1 MQPSNN
7 FSKLIILSEGLELNA
22 YRDSKGIPTIGIGTI
37 TYPNGTKVKMGDKCT
52 EAQAYEYLNAYV
64 KTMVIAI
71 NKLIKGIEINQNQFD
86 AICSLTYNIGTTGF
100 TNSTVLRLMKKNPKD
115 PLIMDAWLSW
125 NKETKNGVKVPNK
138 GLTNRRKR
146 EYKLYSTPI

>member
-7 FSKLIILSEGLELNA
+7 FSKSIIASEGLELNA

-37 TYPNGTKVKMGDKCT
+37 TYPDGNKVKMGDKCT
-52 EAQAYEYLNAYV
+52 EEQAYFYLNNYV
-64 KTMVIAI
+64 KKMVVSI
-71 NKLIKGIEINQNQFD
+71 NKLIKGIDINQNQFD

-100 TNSTVLRLMKKNPKD
+100 TDSTVLKLMKKNPKD
-115 PLIMDAWLSW
+115 PLIKDAWLSW
-125 NKETKNGVKVPNK
+125 NKETKNGVKVPSK

-146 EYKLYSTPI
+146 EYNLYSTPV

>member
-1 MQPSNN
+1 MQTSNN
-7 FSKLIILSEGLELNA
+7 FVKSIIASEGLELDA

-37 TYPNGTKVKMGDKCT
+37 TYPDGNKVKMGDKCT
-52 EAQAYEYLNAYV
+52 EEQAYLYLNSYV

-71 NKLIKGIEINQNQFD
+71 NKLIKGININQNQFD
-86 AICSLTYNIGTTGF
+86 AICSLTYNIGTAGF
-100 TNSTVLRLMKKNPKD
+100 TDSTVLRLMKKNPKD
-115 PLIMDAWLSW
+115 PLIKDAWLSW

-146 EYKLYSTPI
+146 EYQLYSTPV

>member
-1 MQPSNN
+1 MQTSNN
-7 FSKLIILSEGLELNA
+7 FVKSIIASEGLKLDA

-37 TYPNGTKVKMGDKCT
+37 KYPNGVKVKMGDKCT
-52 EAQAYEYLNAYV
+52 EEQAYFYLNDYV
-64 KTMVIAI
+64 KKMVIAI
-71 NKLIKGIEINQNQFD
+71 NKLIKGIDINQNQFD

-115 PLIMDAWLSW
+115 PLIKEAWLAW
-125 NKETKNGVKVPNK
+125 NKETKNGIKVPSK

-146 EYKLYSTPI
+146 EYQLYSTPV

>member
-7 FSKLIILSEGLELNA
+7 FSKLIIISEGLELNA

-37 TYPNGTKVKMGDKCT
+37 IYPNGNRVKMGDKCT
-52 EAQAYEYLNAYV
+52 EAQAYEYLNHYV
-64 KTMVIAI
+64 KNMVISI
-71 NKLIKGIEINQNQFD
+71 NRLIKGVEINQNQFD
-86 AICSLTYNIGTTGF
+86 AICSLVYNIGTTGF

-115 PLIMDAWLSW
+115 PLIKDAWLMW
-125 NKETKNGVKVPNK
+125 NKETKNGVKEVSN

-146 EYKLYSTPI
+146 EYKLYSTPV

>member
-1 MQPSNN
+1 MQTSNN
-7 FSKLIILSEGLELNA
+7 FVKSIIASEGFELEA

-37 TYPNGTKVKMGDKCT
+37 KYPDGVKVKMGDKCT
-52 EAQAYEYLNAYV
+52 EEQAYFYLNDYV
-64 KTMVIAI
+64 KKMVIAI
-71 NKLIKGIEINQNQFD
+71 NKLIKNIEVNQNQFD

-115 PLIMDAWLSW
+115 PLIKEAWLAW
-125 NKETKNGVKVPNK
+125 NKETKNGIKVPSK

-146 EYKLYSTPI
+146 EYQLYCTPV

>member
-7 FSKLIILSEGLELNA
+7 FSKLIIISEGLELNA
-22 YRDSKGIPTIGIGTI
+22 YKDSKGIPTIGIGTI
-37 TYPNGTKVKMGDKCT
+37 TYPDGNKVKMGDKCT
-52 EAQAYEYLNAYV
+52 EAQAYEYLNNYV
-64 KTMVIAI
+64 ETMVIAI
-71 NKLIKGIEINQNQFD
+71 NKLIKNVDINQNQFD

-100 TNSTVLRLMKKNPKD
+100 TNSTVLKLMKKNTKD
-115 PLIMDAWLSW
+115 PLIKDAWLSW

-146 EYKLYSTPI
+146 EYNLYSTPV